1 MDQPRILIVDDD
13 TNVVRILARTFEN
26 SGFSVT
32 TAANGELAYGL
43 LGAEDAFDAMICDVQ
58 MPRLTGQELCE
69 RLASDGPYIPSC
81 VLLVTSRSDVE
92 IREWVAAIPSVNLV
106 EKPIGPKQLLRTV
119 RHRLEEHDS
128 DAEFG
133 DQRRAA

>member
-13 TNVVRILARTFEN
+13 TNVVRILVRTFEK

-32 TAANGELAYGL
+32 TAANGELAYDL
-43 LGAEDAFDAMICDVQ
+43 LGAEDAFDAMICDIQ

-69 RLASDGPYIPSC
+69 RLANDGPYLPSC
-81 VLLVTSRSDVE
+81 VLVVTSRSDAE
-92 IREWVAAIPSVNLV
+92 AREWVAAIPSVNLV

-119 RHRLEEHDS
+119 RHRLDELVS
-128 DAEFG
+128 DAESG
-133 DQRRAA
+133 DQWRAA